1 MEGHYYS
8 ICIDMVP
15 HQFNSY
21 MLLYIGDEHQKSIQ
35 KNTTSLE
42 AIEGGHTRIIAQ

>member
-1 MEGHYYS
+1 MEDHFYS

-15 HQFNSY
+15 HQFNWY
-21 MLLYIGDEHQKSIQ
+21 MLLYRGDKRQESLQR
-35 KNTTSLE
+35 NTTSLE